1 MGIATGMTR
10 NGRSNTK
17 IKVGVG
23 WRGVGVEGERLLI
36 PVSQWG
42 GLLSPW
48 RLPLRDAE
56 ARSEIALDSPRVE
69 AR

>member
-1 MGIATGMTR
+1 
-10 NGRSNTK
+10 
-17 IKVGVG
+17 
-23 WRGVGVEGERLLI
+23 VGVEGERLLI